1 MNRSPSSS
9 IWRVCPFPHFFW
21 PKGRVA
27 AHSLLQTLPYPTH
40 RYSKFIPACK
50 AAGSSPEVFQVT
62 FAEPV
67 KCHDRILKSCFIGLQ
82 HKPYNNIQVR
92 IRQFFHG
99 KNCSNIL
106 AVPNDQI
113 RRKHS
118 LPSILLKQKKILR
131 MALFDVC
138 NALVR
143 IDLL

>member
-40 RYSKFIPACK
+40 IIANLFPRVKQLVLLQKF
-50 AAGSSPEVFQVT
+50 FQVT

-67 KCHDRILKSCFIGLQ
+67 KCHDIILKSRFIGLQ

-99 KNCSNIL
+99 KNCSNML

>member
-40 RYSKFIPACK
+40 IIANLFPRVKQLVLLQKF
-50 AAGSSPEVFQVT
+50 FQVT

-67 KCHDRILKSCFIGLQ
+67 KCHDRILKSRFIGFQ

-92 IRQFFHG
+92 IRQFFHAKTVPICLLSRMIKSG
-99 KNCSNIL
+99 ESTASRPYCSN
-106 AVPNDQI
+106 
-113 RRKHS
+113 RRRSSGWRS
-118 LPSILLKQKKILR
+118 LCVQCARP
-131 MALFDVC
+131 
-138 NALVR
+138 
-143 IDLL
+143 